1 VAKIKNMFLRNYII
15 GFLICLPGLKSFAGE
30 QAKQNI
36 NDPSIKMLKE
46 FYTAYNTAWSTADGN
61 VLIKKL
67 ESLRSQYCTVA
78 YQKKF
83 KEEFKEVGLDH
94 DELVNDAATDVAHL
108 NTLKVVKDLKKA
120 NEYIVSYMVFGK
132 DVSKNPLRE
141 EIVIHVFVMKENG
154 TYKIAAIKN
163 GNYTVI
169 PNN

>member
-1 VAKIKNMFLRNYII
+1 MLLRNYII
-15 GFLICLPGLKSFAGE
+15 GFLICLLGLNSSACE

-36 NDPSIKMLKE
+36 DDPAIKMLKE

-67 ESLRSQYCTVA
+67 EALRSRYCTIA
-78 YQKKF
+78 YQKKL

-94 DELVNDAATDVAHL
+94 DELVNDAATDVTHL
-108 NTLKVVKDLKKA
+108 NTLKIVKDLKKV

-132 DVSKNPLRE
+132 DVSNNPLQE
-141 EIVIHVFVMKENG
+141 EIVIHVLVTKENG

-163 GNYTVI
+163 SSYTII
-169 PNN
+169 PNK